1 MNANDIIRAWTDVT
15 FRKSLKA
22 QGIEV
27 PAHPAG
33 ASVFTNE
40 DALSDADLDSGID
53 GARGN
58 SSQKASIKKTRNKSR
73 RNVPGGPMCCPVFK

>member
-1 MNANDIIRAWTDVT
+1 MNANDIIRAWTDAT

-33 ASVFTNE
+33 DSVFTNE
-40 DALSDADLDSGID
+40 DALSDADLDSRIGGVRTIKN
-53 GARGN
+53 GC
-58 SSQKASIKKTRNKSR
+58 IKKTRPKSR
-73 RNVPGGPMCCPVFK
+73 RQPMFCSPVW

>member
-1 MNANDIIRAWTDVT
+1 MNANDIIRAWTDAT

-33 ASVFTNE
+33 NCIFSNE
-40 DALSDADLDSGID
+40 DALSDADLDSGIAGGVPEPRRTNFLIPWIRWD
-53 GARGN
+53 GKPDRLTEAE
-58 SSQKASIKKTRNKSR
+58 
-73 RNVPGGPMCCPVFK
+73 